1 MQAEFLYKVKPK
13 LDKQFKVV
21 EENGVPMTVI
31 IGEDELAEGK
41 VRIKENGLREG
52 HPEKNG
58 VLISMSNLVPEI
70 KERLKQKA
78 YIDGLAQEA
87 EGLRVVGGVK
97 GEPEQ
102 GGAPKPETSPEET
115 AEAIGAVPAS

>member
-1 MQAEFLYKVKPK
+1 MV
-13 LDKQFKVV
+13 D
-21 EENGVPMTVI
+21 ENAVPMSVI

-78 YIDGLAQEA
+78 YVESLAQEA

-97 GEPEQ
+97 GEPE
-102 GGAPKPETSPEET
+102 PEQAGVPTS
-115 AEAIGAVPAS
+115 